1 MGTGPSGTPSL
12 HFEVRKSGAA
22 VDPMPLL
29 GAAGG

>member
-1 MGTGPSGTPSL
+1 MGTEPGGAPTL

-22 VDPMPLL
+22 VDPVPLL

>member
-1 MGTGPSGTPSL
+1 MGTGPGGAPTL

-22 VDPMPLL
+22 VDPVPLL